1 MKAGRTSPGSYSSG
15 FDLAGEGGS
24 LPNSL
29 WSTTAA
35 VSMEYSGSQNEDKEQ
50 SRDRSR
56 RGSDSGRSEGHTGLS
71 SLVRHALG
79 RQRSELSDYMAEDQ
93 GLEEYRAVI
102 AQVGKWVLSRLLS
115 QSRFV
120 PTNSLPY

>member
-1 MKAGRTSPGSYSSG
+1 LKAGRTSPGSFSSG
-15 FDLAGEGGS
+15 FDLLTGEGSS

-35 VSMEYSGSQNEDKEQ
+35 VSMEYNGNQNEDKEEN
-50 SRDRSR
+50 RSR

-79 RQRSELSDYMAEDQ
+79 RQRSELSDYTAEDQ
-93 GLEEYRAVI
+93 SLEEYRAVI
-102 AQVGKWVLSRLLS
+102 AQVGKWVLCRLLS

>member
-1 MKAGRTSPGSYSSG
+1 
-15 FDLAGEGGS
+15 
-24 LPNSL
+24 
-29 WSTTAA
+29 
-35 VSMEYSGSQNEDKEQ
+35 
-50 SRDRSR
+50 
-56 RGSDSGRSEGHTGLS
+56 
-71 SLVRHALG
+71 LG